1 MKNVLNLAHRGYSE
15 KYPEN
20 TMLAFEKAVEIGA
33 NGIEMDVHFSK
44 DRKLVVI
51 HDEELDRTTTGHGLV
66 KDYTLEELKKFDA
79 GIKFGEEFKGIRIPT
94 FDEFLD
100 FVKDKDLIINIE
112 IKNSIIHYENIEEAV
127 YGKIKEYSLENK
139 VIISTFDHYS
149 ARKCKSINKDIKVG
163 ALYWDCIYEPYKY
176 VEMLGVDALHP
187 EFNSVT
193 KQIVEEAHK
202 RNLHVNVYTVNA
214 KEDMENMI
222 NMGVDSIITNNPEL
236 LRNLLK

>member
-1 MKNVLNLAHRGYSE
+1 MKKILNLAHRGYSE

-33 NGIEMDVHFSK
+33 DGIEMDVHFSK
-44 DRKLVVI
+44 DGKLVVI

-66 KDYTLEELKKFDA
+66 KDYTLDELKRFDA
-79 GIKFGEEFKGIRIPT
+79 GIKFGEEFKGLKIPT
-94 FDEFLD
+94 FDEFLE

-127 YGKIKEYSLENK
+127 YEKIKEYSLENK

-149 ARKCKSINKDIKVG
+149 ARKCKGINKDIIVG

-187 EFNSVT
+187 EFNSIT
-193 KQIVEEAHK
+193 KEIVNESHK
-202 RNLHVNVYTVNA
+202 RNLHVNVYTVNT
-214 KEDMENMI
+214 KEDMESMI